1 MALMTKKP
9 MSRIAMSK
17 MAEEK
22 GEKHPKS
29 KKGRMAEERGEMYAS
44 GGRVGLEQNYLPPG
58 SALPQVNTPKSSVR
72 GNGAA
77 IKSKPPA
84 GLF

>member
-44 GGRVGLEQNYLPPG
+44 GGSVQMKQTYPVG

-77 IKSKPPA
+77 IKAKPPA

>member
-44 GGRVGLEQNYLPPG
+44 GGMIKPAQTYPVG
-58 SALPQVNTPKSSVR
+58 SALPQVTTPKSSVR

-77 IKSKPPA
+77 IKSKAPA